1 MRCATD
7 RSQRLNDVNGDGR
20 MTADTRPQRVRH
32 AAEASCCHRHHCIGH
47 ASEARMA
54 PQPMS
59 LMRHRRYL
67 RALTAAQRSRWFEQ
81 RKRLTPRVPIG
92 SAWLPDR
99 VWRSYSYARW
109 I

>member
-1 MRCATD
+1 MRSK
-7 RSQRLNDVNGDGR
+7 R
-20 MTADTRPQRVRH
+20 RV
-32 AAEASCCHRHHCIGH
+32 
-47 ASEARMA
+47 A

-59 LMRHRRYL
+59 LMHHRRYL
-67 RALTAAQRSRWFEQ
+67 RALSAAQRRSWFEQ

-99 VWRSYSYARW
+99 VRRSYAYAKR

>member
-1 MRCATD
+1 VALTNGAAVQRRVRFTAVADAMRCATD

-67 RALTAAQRSRWFEQ
+67 RAL
-81 RKRLTPRVPIG
+81 
-92 SAWLPDR
+92 PDR